1 MYIDNVLMVYID
13 NVLIMYIDNVLIMYI
28 DNVLIMYILL
38 IMYIVLIMYID
49 NVPNMTSLNQ
59 HILNKEGWS
68 LNLLLSLYIAT
79 STYYTNSDCFI
90 LVIFC

>member
-1 MYIDNVLMVYID
+1 MYIDNVLIVYID
-13 NVLIMYIDNVLIMYI
+13 NVLIMYIVLIVI
-28 DNVLIMYILL
+28 DNVL
-38 IMYIVLIMYID
+38 
-49 NVPNMTSLNQ
+49 NTTSLNQ

-79 STYYTNSDCFI
+79 STYYTHSDCFI

>member
-1 MYIDNVLMVYID
+1 MMSTPTPSKYYID
-13 NVLIMYIDNVLIMYI
+13 NVLIVCIDNVLIVI
-28 DNVLIMYILL
+28 DNVLNI
-38 IMYIVLIMYID
+38 
-49 NVPNMTSLNQ
+49 TSLNQ

-79 STYYTNSDCFI
+79 STYYTHSDSFI